1 MNKSKERVSGGNSGL
16 EIGLVTVLL
25 LMPIVAYRRVF
36 SVPPLSYHWPNRDLT
51 TPQVTRTGFPPA
63 VAIITILILTS
74 QTGQCV
80 GRVATVADIP
90 LMLAVLSNLN

>member
-1 MNKSKERVSGGNSGL
+1 MFMSLTRRRSQHPDLEGGTPPG
-16 EIGLVTVLL
+16 G
-25 LMPIVAYRRVF
+25 
-36 SVPPLSYHWPNRDLT
+36 VPA
-51 TPQVTRTGFPPA
+51 A

-80 GRVATVADIP
+80 GRVAIVADIP